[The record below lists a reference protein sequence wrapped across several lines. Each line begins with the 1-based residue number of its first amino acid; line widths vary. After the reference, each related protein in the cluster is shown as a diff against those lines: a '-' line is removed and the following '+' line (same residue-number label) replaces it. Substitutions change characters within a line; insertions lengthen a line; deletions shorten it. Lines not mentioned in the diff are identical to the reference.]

1 MQCRRTLAGC
11 VACRADVETTLL
23 VPALRHSTSLQAVAE
38 TSAATVVECPL
49 LHLLKSRCNNNSA
62 RPAHT
67 TVQSDVPQTYV
78 VGFTSLN
85 TDDFLRSR
93 LADRD

>member
-1 MQCRRTLAGC
+1 MQCRRILAGC

-23 VPALRHSTSLQAVAE
+23 VPALRHTTSLQADAE
-38 TSAATVVECPL
+38 RSAATVVECPL
-49 LHLLKSRCNNNSA
+49 LHLLKIRCNNSA

>member
-1 MQCRRTLAGC
+1 MLLQPWQVVWLAEQTLRPHCWYPPSA
-11 VACRADVETTLL
+11 TTR
-23 VPALRHSTSLQAVAE
+23 VSRKLQKRVRPQ
-38 TSAATVVECPL
+38 CPL
-49 LHLLKSRCNNNSA
+49 LHLLKSRCNSA